1 MSNKTALVIDDS
13 KSARFALRRHL
24 EHHAYQVETAESAEE
39 AYAFLKRHHPQVI
52 FLDHVMPGTDG
63 FTALSHLKSDPET
76 DSIPVVICS
85 SNEGADFTAEA
96 RAKGAIGVLQKPPT
110 PEQLVQVLDNLQALS
125 QQLKAAPRSEPA
137 PATVSKVTSLREPD
151 VTIGQAVIS
160 VLRNS
165 LAQAPAAE
173 PEAPVV
179 AGEPAAAASAAAVV
193 PGLQREQ
200 FESRLKKLTQEIYS
214 QISDL
219 KATLAVVESRVRE
232 PEEEQELLE
241 SASRRSLAEMQQQ
254 IEALEQRIDDRLA
267 GLQAQ
272 FDAMLQEQDQ
282 RIAQV
287 EQIAR
292 TVATEAAHTES
303 ERTVMSAAARIADQ
317 LADSILKALGRK

>member
-85 SNEGADFTAEA
+85 SNEGAEFTAEA
-96 RAKGAIGVLQKPPT
+96 RAKGAISVLQKPPT
-110 PEQLVQVLDNLQALS
+110 PEQLLQVLDNLQMLS
-125 QQLKAAPRSEPA
+125 QQLKVVPRDEPLPVAA
-137 PATVSKVTSLREPD
+137 SKVTNLREPD
-151 VTIGQAVIS
+151 VTIGQAVLS

-165 LAQAPAAE
+165 LAQAPTVEQEPPVAAVE
-173 PEAPVV
+173 
-179 AGEPAAAASAAAVV
+179 AAATGQS
-193 PGLQREQ
+193 PGPQREQ
-200 FESRLKKLTQEIYS
+200 FELRLKKLTQEIYS
-214 QISDL
+214 QISEL

-232 PEEEQELLE
+232 PEEEQELLDA
-241 SASRRSLAEMQQQ
+241 ASRRTLTEVQQQ
-254 IEALEQRIDDRLA
+254 FESLERRIDDRFA

-272 FDAMLQEQDQ
+272 FDAMMQAQDQ

>member
-24 EHHAYQVETAESAEE
+24 EHYAYQVETAESAEE
-39 AYAFLKRHHPQVI
+39 AYAVLKRHHPQVI

-96 RAKGAIGVLQKPPT
+96 RAKGAVGVLQKPPT

-137 PATVSKVTSLREPD
+137 PTAASKVTSLREPD

-165 LAQAPAAE
+165 LSQAPGTE
-173 PEAPVV
+173 PETPVA
-179 AGEPAAAASAAAVV
+179 AGDPIAAAAAVV
-193 PGLQREQ
+193 PSLQREQ
-200 FESRLKKLTQEIYS
+200 FETRLKKLTQEIYA
-214 QISDL
+214 QISEL

-241 SASRRSLAEMQQQ
+241 SASRRALAEMQQQ

-282 RIAQV
+282 RISQV

>member
-137 PATVSKVTSLREPD
+137 PAAASKVTSLREPD

-165 LAQAPAAE
+165 LAQAPATE

-179 AGEPAAAASAAAVV
+179 AGEPAAATAAVV

-200 FESRLKKLTQEIYS
+200 FESRLKRLTQEIYS

-241 SASRRSLAEMQQQ
+241 SAARRSLAEMQQQ
-254 IEALEQRIDDRLA
+254 IEALERRIDDRFA
-267 GLQAQ
+267 GLQSQ

>member
-24 EHHAYQVETAESAEE
+24 EHHAYQVDTAESAEE

-63 FTALSHLKSDPET
+63 FTALSRLKSDPET

-125 QQLKAAPRSEPA
+125 LQLKSAPRSEPA
-137 PATVSKVTSLREPD
+137 MAAESKVTSLREPD
-151 VTIGQAVIS
+151 VTIGQAVMN

-165 LAQAPAAE
+165 LTQAPEAE
-173 PEAPVV
+173 PV
-179 AGEPAAAASAAAVV
+179 ATGEPAAAATA

-200 FESRLKKLTQEIYS
+200 FESRLKKLAQEIYS
-214 QISDL
+214 QLSEL
-219 KATLAVVESRVRE
+219 KATLAVVESRGRD
-232 PEEEQELLE
+232 PEEEQALLE
-241 SASRRSLAEMQQQ
+241 SASRRTLAEVQQQ
-254 IEALEQRIDDRLA
+254 IEALERRIDDRFA

-272 FDAMLQEQDQ
+272 FDALLQEQDQ

-287 EQIAR
+287 EQMAR

>member
-24 EHHAYQVETAESAEE
+24 EHHAYQVDTAESAEE
-39 AYAFLKRHHPQVI
+39 AYALLKRHHPQVI

-63 FTALSHLKSDPET
+63 FTALSQLKSDPET

-125 QQLKAAPRSEPA
+125 QQLKSAPRSEPA
-137 PATVSKVTSLREPD
+137 PAAESKVTSLREPD
-151 VTIGQAVIS
+151 VTIGQAVMN

-165 LAQAPAAE
+165 LTQAPAAS
-173 PEAPVV
+173 PDSPA
-179 AGEPAAAASAAAVV
+179 ATTEPAAAAIA

-200 FESRLKKLTQEIYS
+200 FESRLKKLTQEIYL
-214 QISDL
+214 QISEL

-241 SASRRSLAEMQQQ
+241 SASRRTLAEVQQQ
-254 IEALEQRIDDRLA
+254 IEALERRIDDRFA

-272 FDAMLQEQDQ
+272 FDAMLQAQDQ
-282 RIAQV
+282 RIAEV
-287 EQIAR
+287 EQMAR